1 MEDCKGIV
9 YWNNRE
15 IATLAPTGRGT
26 SKLIVK
32 LDVVAGENSLTLK
45 GLESGILVSSV
56 DLVRYTLS
64 ENIIEN
70 GKFNQIYYGK
80 DIPYWQGSATI
91 ADS

>member
-1 MEDCKGIV
+1 MEDCKGMV

-15 IATLAPTGRGT
+15 LATLTPTSSGIN
-26 SKLIVK
+26 KLVVK

-45 GLESGILVSSV
+45 GLESGILVSNV

-70 GKFNQIYYGK
+70 GKFSQIYYGK
-80 DIPYWQGSATI
+80 DIPYW
-91 ADS
+91 